1 MPLSADDNIRFVVLR
16 ACDLSS
22 DVACR
27 RQAPALLNAAASLE
41 DPARGLEPEEITL
54 SHEAQM
60 AAFGEDDIDYDAA
73 RVVKGKYVFFQ
84 GSGYAVTPNGKIYYP
99 QDCGNLAMCASLSS
113 TIGLARGRSRAR

>member
-22 DVACR
+22 DVACPSDVACR

-41 DPARGLEPEEITL
+41 DPARALEPEEITL

-73 RVVKGKYVFFQ
+73 RVVKGSTSSSKGPATPLPLTGKY
-84 GSGYAVTPNGKIYYP
+84 
-99 QDCGNLAMCASLSS
+99 
-113 TIGLARGRSRAR
+113 TIRKTVEI